1 MSSSVPACRNI
12 YSVPPNKP
20 FVDVLA
26 EHLLS
31 EYWQTPDALAR
42 LLVLVPTRR
51 SVTSLRDTLLRR
63 SGGKPLLLPR
73 IQPIGEIDLELA
85 MPDVLWAEEASAR
98 PDIPP
103 AISSRQRVFE
113 LARLIEAFQRE
124 TGNGVAADQSV
135 LMAQALGDLIDDLAR
150 EQVPY
155 ARLENLVEGELA
167 EHWQKTLKFLRIIT
181 DIWPIRLKELRR
193 VDAVDRRSRILR
205 VLADHWAESPP
216 DFPVIAAGT
225 TGSIPATAYLLEV
238 ISRLPQGRVILPGL
252 DKESDDVLWQA
263 MRRAVS
269 HPQWGMQQLLK
280 NIGCAREDVGV
291 LDAPS
296 VEGAAKARM
305 DFLSAVMMPAELS
318 HRWREM
324 HLPEGA
330 LDGIS
335 MVECEDEEEESLA
348 IALMLRDALETPD
361 QQVMLVTH
369 DRALA
374 RRVAVLLRRYRLEVE
389 DGGGLPLL
397 NTPPAVLAM
406 LILRA
411 AEAQAPADILALL
424 KHPLCSL
431 GVSPDVKFKS
441 VCEIELAFYRGIR
454 SGETLREQVA
464 RIPALEN
471 FSREATTCLTRLA
484 NALEPVTALFER
496 SRVKLP
502 EAQATLVE
510 AMERLAEAPDAAAS
524 ERLWSGQAGHLL
536 SREMADIYD
545 HSGFLGEVEP
555 AAFGLLLA
563 RLLARESFQP
573 MHQSH
578 PRIAILSPMDAR
590 MQHADMVI
598 LAGLNE
604 GCWPPSPQSDPWMS
618 RAMRESVGLQPY
630 ERQIGQAAHDFISL
644 CAAPRVILTRAG
656 KVGGSAAM
664 ASRWWL
670 RLATVLEAFPPQVRQ
685 EFMAQGK
692 QWNAWAEEFRVTEH
706 RITLARPRPVPPL
719 EVRPRQIYVSQVEK
733 LMRDPYAFYARYI
746 LRLKPLEPI
755 DKEPGMS
762 EFGDAVHK
770 ALELFTKRY
779 PEHLPEQAE
788 SELTGILE
796 TCFADIIHRVRAPS
810 FWRRRLQKLVRDVV
824 EVERTRRRAL
834 RYVVSEEPMEAPLA
848 LAEGPCVVKA
858 HIDRIDYRRDG
869 SVDIIDYKTGA
880 VPENKDVRA
889 GYTPQLTLEG
899 WLLQEAG
906 EKVDELLYW
915 KVPSGSKGEPL
926 IKAGGVKSDQAA
938 LIAEARAGLERLLN
952 HYDRAE
958 TPYACLADTSTAPT
972 HNDYEHLER
981 MEEWR

>member
-1 MSSSVPACRNI
+1 MLSASPACRNI
-12 YSVPPNKP
+12 YSAPPNKP

-26 EHLLS
+26 EHLLTS
-31 EYWQTPDALAR
+31 YGQEPDTLAR
-42 LLVLVPTRR
+42 VLVLVPTRR

-85 MPDVLWAEEASAR
+85 MPEVLWAEDAAAR
-98 PDIPP
+98 PEIPP
-103 AISSRQRVFE
+103 AISPRQRVFE

-167 EHWQKTLKFLRIIT
+167 EHWQKTLKFLHIIT

-193 VDAVDRRSRILR
+193 VDAVERRSRILR

-238 ISRLPQGRVILPGL
+238 ISRLAQGQVILPGL
-252 DKESDDVLWQA
+252 DQESDDELWIA
-263 MRRAVS
+263 MQRAVS

-280 NIGCAREDVGV
+280 KMGCPREDIGV
-291 LDAPS
+291 LDTERVQGTP
-296 VEGAAKARM
+296 KTRM
-305 DFLSAVMMPAELS
+305 DFLNAVMMPAELS

-324 HLPEGA
+324 HLPEGV

-335 MVECEDEEEESLA
+335 MVECEDEDEESLA
-348 IALMLRDALETPD
+348 IALMLRDALEIPD

-389 DGGGLPLL
+389 DGGGVPLL

-411 AEAQAPADILALL
+411 AEAQAPADVLALL

-431 GVSPDVKFKS
+431 GVSPEVKFKS
-441 VCEIELAFYRGIR
+441 ICEIELSFYRGIR

-464 RIPALEN
+464 RIPALEQ

-484 NALEPVTALFER
+484 NALEPVVALFER
-496 SRVKLP
+496 VRVPLP
-502 EAQATLVE
+502 EAQAALVE
-510 AMERLAEAPDAAAS
+510 AMERLAEAPDAPAS
-524 ERLWSGQAGHLL
+524 ERLWSGQAGHVL
-536 SREMADIYD
+536 SREMADIHD
-545 HSGFLGEVEP
+545 HSRFLGEVEP
-555 AAFGLLLA
+555 AALAPLFA

-573 MHQSH
+573 LHQSH

-644 CAAPRVILTRAG
+644 CAAPRVILTRAR
-656 KVGGSAAM
+656 KISGSAAM

-670 RLATVLEAFPPQVRQ
+670 RLATVLEAFPADVRQ
-685 EFMAQGK
+685 EFMVRGR
-692 QWNAWAEEFRVTEH
+692 QWNVWAQEFRATEH
-706 RITLARPRPVPPL
+706 RSTLSRPRPLPPLEARPRQVH
-719 EVRPRQIYVSQVEK
+719 VSQVEK

-746 LRLKPLEPI
+746 LQLKPLEPI
-755 DKEPGMS
+755 DKEPGMA
-762 EFGDAVHK
+762 EFGNAVHQ
-770 ALELFTKRY
+770 ALEHFTKRY
-779 PEHLPEQAE
+779 PEQLPEHAE
-788 SELTGILE
+788 SELTGLVE

-810 FWRRRLQKLVRDVV
+810 FWRRRLQKLVREVI
-824 EVERTRRRAL
+824 EVERSRRHAL
-834 RYVVSEEPMEAPLA
+834 RYIESEKPLEAPLT
-848 LAEGPCVVKA
+848 LPQGPCIIKA
-858 HIDRIDYRRDG
+858 RIDRIDYRRDG
-869 SVDIIDYKTGA
+869 SADIIDYKTGT
-880 VPENKDVRA
+880 VPTGKMVRA

-906 EKVDELLYW
+906 QSVGELLYW

-926 IKAGGVKSDQAA
+926 EKAGGDKSDKDA
-938 LIAEARAGLERLLN
+938 LIAEARAGLERLLTY
-952 HYDRAE
+952 YDRAE
-958 TPYACLADTSTAPT
+958 TPYACLADTPTAPT
-972 HNDYEHLER
+972 YNDYDHLER